1 MVNLFQVEDFHPY
14 PYSIIIYNNCVGTY
28 SKDET
33 GMLYGS
39 ITNIIPPDIVSF
51 KGTEGSIIQAFKD
64 TVDDYLDFYNEE
76 EGELRH
82 RVLPLLLTGVEDKDV
97 WIDIIVKAL
106 SNFGIK
112 IQSIDDAFD
121 DNTTFTIMW
130 KCPDSNLNI
139 FLYLFL
145 GVRETITL
153 LDCPLP
159 PKSLEYIEEIAKEAK
174 KVFHAPVFLNNPIT
188 NSYSQV

>member
-33 GMLYGS
+33 GILHGRLAN
-39 ITNIIPPDIVSF
+39 ITPDVVNF
-51 KGTEGSIIQAFKD
+51 EGTEETITQAFKD
-64 TVDDYLDFYNEE
+64 SVDDYLDFCNEE
-76 EGELRH
+76 GCSLPH

-112 IQSIDDAFD
+112 IQSIDDAFE

-130 KCPDSNLNI
+130 KCPDSNLTI

-145 GVRETITL
+145 GVRETISL

-159 PKSLEYIEEIAKEAK
+159 PKSSEYIEEIAKEAK
-174 KVFHAPVFLNNPIT
+174 KVFHNTSVFLNNPIT